1 MEKNNEGINE
11 SGYGEYKCSLTQPQ
25 YPMLN
30 GQQHESHVAKYI
42 TILW

>member
-1 MEKNNEGINE
+1 MNQAMENTE
-11 SGYGEYKCSLTQPQ
+11 CSLTQHE